1 VRAAAESEAAP
12 LSARAVG
19 GRPPVRPR
27 VRRGRKRSHARDAVI
42 AALALVALY
51 LLLPRVAGLE
61 YTWQRI
67 RDGSPRW
74 LAAAV
79 AFEASSFVG
88 YVWLLRRIGRP
99 LTWRAAWQITLAGVA
114 ATRVVTVAGAGGIA
128 VTIDG
133 LRRSG
138 LSTREAAER
147 QAVDLA
153 VLYGVFFS
161 LTFLDGLVLLLSGH
175 TLALSAAPAAIAVIV
190 IALGLAMARVPATFE
205 RALQRRLGRPG
216 RWLGAF
222 PSVVAAGVRGAGE
235 LMRSRDPALLGALA
249 WWAFDVAAMWAC
261 VHAFG
266 GSVGAL
272 ELLMAYLAGHAF
284 NILPVPGG
292 VGPVEGGLIAALVAF
307 GEPAGLA
314 LVAVLA
320 YQLVSVWLP
329 AGPGAVALARSSRAS
344 ARR

>member
-1 VRAAAESEAAP
+1 M
-12 LSARAVG
+12 
-19 GRPPVRPR
+19 
-27 VRRGRKRSHARDAVI
+27 
-42 AALALVALY
+42 ALY
-51 LLLPRVAGLE
+51 LLLPRLAGLE
-61 YTWQRI
+61 QTWHRV
-67 RDGSPRW
+67 RDGSPGW

-79 AFEASSFVG
+79 VFEAASFVG
-88 YVWLLRRIGRP
+88 YVWLLRRIAGV
-99 LTWRAAWQITLAGVA
+99 LTWSAAWRITLAGVA

-133 LRRSG
+133 LRRAG

-147 QAVDLA
+147 QAVDLV

-161 LTFLDGLVLLLSGH
+161 LMLIDGLVLLLAGH
-175 TLALSAAPAAIAVIV
+175 ALALSAAPAAIGAIV
-190 IALGLAMARVPATFE
+190 IALALGMACVPTTFE
-205 RALQRRLGRPG
+205 HTLEHRLGRPG

-222 PSVVAAGVRGAGE
+222 PSVVAQGVRGAIE
-235 LMRSRDPALLGALA
+235 LLRGRDPALMGALA
-249 WWAFDVAAMWAC
+249 WWALDVAATFAGMR
-261 VHAFG
+261 AFG
-266 GSVGAL
+266 GSIGAP

-284 NILPVPGG
+284 NVLPVPGG

-329 AGPGAVALARSSRAS
+329 AAPGAVALVRSRSSRS